1 MRILAIVLTGLWAVT
16 ALAVAAAYRPGGPLD
31 LVVAAICFGPV
42 VVAGVGIVW
51 PPEADRSRHRVAL
64 AWLWIFAVLFA
75 IPVLYGVAST
85 VFASGPRSLVPSL
98 EAAYA
103 GLLAVLT
110 MAAFSVLGFVHQRRR
125 VSVFE
130 QRATLLSVA
139 LAVMVSA
146 LIGAAFT
153 LVALINDDAL
163 RASLPP
169 RSAYGPTDPDLVPPF
184 CDDPVALG
192 RYASISVVATSSLD
206 DEVRG
211 QAQVS
216 GRRSGIDETWTGAWD
231 GPDGTGRLAYLRLG
245 ALAWL
250 SETANDRGV
259 PGRGWRET
267 SPDPFGMGDRD
278 RLTLDGP
285 PHAWVDVPRGAIVAE
300 DLGLEVL
307 DGARARHCRTFMDGP
322 TALARFL
329 PLRWLLRDDWSQSE
343 DDVARWRGEMDW
355 WVFGDGELGRAVVEV
370 SGPRADT
377 SWDATGVRAVLRA
390 ELDAVDRDRPA
401 DLAVSALDG
410 LAEVRGEPGSV
421 PSTAAPSTG
430 AAAPTA
436 AAAAPSAGAAP
447 SSGAVPSAGAAG
459 VAPSADPDAALQSAA
474 P

>member
-31 LVVAAICFGPV
+31 LVVAAICFGPAI
-42 VVAGVGIVW
+42 VAAVGIAW
-51 PPEADRSRHRVAL
+51 PPEAERPRHRVAL
-64 AWLWIFAVLFA
+64 AWLWIAAVLFA

-85 VFASGPRSLVPSL
+85 VLAGGPRSLVPSF

-110 MAAFSVLGFVHQRRR
+110 MAAFSVLGFVHERRR

-130 QRATLLSVA
+130 RRATLLGVA

-146 LIGAAFT
+146 LIGAAFA

-169 RSAYGPTDPDLVPPF
+169 RSAYGPTDPDLEPPF
-184 CDDPVALG
+184 CDEPVALG
-192 RYASISVVATSSLD
+192 RYATVRITATSSLD

-211 QAQVS
+211 RAQLS
-216 GRRSGIDETWTGAWD
+216 GQRSGIDETWTGTWD
-231 GPDGTGRLAYLRLG
+231 GPDGPGRLAYLRLG

-250 SETANDRGV
+250 SDTPGAPGA

-267 SPDPFGMGDRD
+267 TPDPFGMGDGD

-285 PHAWVDVPRGAIVAE
+285 PHAWVDVPRGTIVAE

-322 TALARFL
+322 TALSRFL
-329 PLRWLLRDDWSQSE
+329 PLRWLLGDDWRQPE
-343 DDVARWRGEMDW
+343 DDVSRWRGEMDW
-355 WVFGDGELGRAVVEV
+355 WVFGDGELGRAAVEV

-377 SWDATGVRAVLRA
+377 SWDATGVRAVLWA
-390 ELDAVDRDRPA
+390 ELDALDRDQPT
-401 DLAVSALDG
+401 DVAVSTAG
-410 LAEVRGEPGSV
+410 AE
-421 PSTAAPSTG
+421 PSTG
-430 AAAPTA
+430 A
-436 AAAAPSAGAAP
+436 
-447 SSGAVPSAGAAG
+447 
-459 VAPSADPDAALQSAA
+459 DAALQSAA